1 MALCEAGH
9 ATHVSGPFSDSQ
21 CCLQWGRE
29 TQEMEREGEWT
40 ESSNTESV
48 FSPYWL
54 KSSLVFSAAISH
66 KYTFTHSLG
75 NGQENWNCRCSWLPV
90 HENLPNFA
98 HWSSPIPNFPSW
110 VCLIHFNLHMQP
122 CWLSEAM
129 QFRVCPPCSNTPD
142 SNDQLVI
149 IPDKNLFIWIRC
161 ARECLN
167 TQGMASQDLN
177 SETLD

>member
-1 MALCEAGH
+1 MWCLQTVILFASCGVFWRFVQSTTLVPQKEHRFPKSGH

-54 KSSLVFSAAISH
+54 KSCLVFSAAISH

-75 NGQENWNCRCSWLPV
+75 NGQENWNCQCFSCLPIQ
-90 HENLPNFA
+90 NLPDFA

-110 VCLIHFNLHMQP
+110 VCASDRCVLFSKLSIVNSNL
-122 CWLSEAM
+122 
-129 QFRVCPPCSNTPD
+129 
-142 SNDQLVI
+142 
-149 IPDKNLFIWIRC
+149 
-161 ARECLN
+161 
-167 TQGMASQDLN
+167 
-177 SETLD
+177 